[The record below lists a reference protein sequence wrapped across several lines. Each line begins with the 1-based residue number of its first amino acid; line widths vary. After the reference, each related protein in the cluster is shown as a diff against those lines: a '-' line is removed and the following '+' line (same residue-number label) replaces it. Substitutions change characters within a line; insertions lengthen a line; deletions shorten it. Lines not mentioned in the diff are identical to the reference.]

1 MKILRHSIV
10 TGILN
15 VSNVK
20 SRDAKLIF
28 KKKDLS
34 NSIINYFVR
43 FIIIK
48 NYQKKKENRFAKSH
62 GF

>member
-1 MKILRHSIV
+1 M

-20 SRDAKLIF
+20 SKDVKLIF

-48 NYQKKKENRFAKSH
+48 NYQKKKENRFVKSH
-62 GF
+62 GFSN